1 MKKKCLQ
8 SLDEYNNLYSSN
20 RMNLVLFTAAIEH
33 IIKIV
38 RVITTT
44 FGHALLVGVGGS
56 GRKSLA
62 QLSSFIAYMS
72 EYSEVNSKNWVEE
85 VQGIMRVAGIEQRQ
99 TVFLFSDTQILKES
113 MVEEVCNILNNGE
126 IPNLFPPEEKAKII
140 EDINNIKPNGSP
152 N

>member
-1 MKKKCLQ
+1 
-8 SLDEYNNLYSSN
+8 
-20 RMNLVLFTAAIEH
+20 MNLVLFTAAIEH

-72 EYSEVNSKNWVEE
+72 EYSEVNSKEWA
-85 VQGIMRVAGIEQRQ
+85 VQVQDLMKAIGFDQKP
-99 TVFLFSDTQILKES
+99 TVFLFSDTQILR
-113 MVEEVCNILNNGE
+113 
-126 IPNLFPPEEKAKII
+126 
-140 EDINNIKPNGSP
+140 
-152 N
+152 